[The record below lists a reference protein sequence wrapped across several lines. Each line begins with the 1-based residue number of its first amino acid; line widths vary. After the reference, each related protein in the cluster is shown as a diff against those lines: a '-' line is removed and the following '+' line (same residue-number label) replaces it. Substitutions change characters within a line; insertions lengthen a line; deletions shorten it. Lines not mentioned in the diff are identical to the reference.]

1 MTITEMLGQ
10 SAILTVLGIAVVFGF
25 LIVLVCALHLLH
37 AVVHAL
43 KLDKEEPPKKT
54 SASAPSASVASSG
67 DGAVIAAIA
76 AIAHEKNL

>member
-1 MTITEMLGQ
+1 MTISEMLGQ
-10 SAILTVLGIAVVFGF
+10 SAILTGLGIGVVFGF
-25 LIVLVCALHLLH
+25 LIIMVGALHLLH

-43 KLDKEEPPKKT
+43 KLDKEDPPKKP
-54 SASAPSASVASSG
+54 ASAPAAASVASSG

>member
-1 MTITEMLGQ
+1 MTISEMLGQ
-10 SAILTVLGIAVVFGF
+10 SAILTGLGIGVVFGF
-25 LIVLVCALHLLH
+25 LIIMVGALHLLH

-43 KLDKEEPPKKT
+43 KLDKEEPPKKAAGAPA
-54 SASAPSASVASSG
+54 ASTNSSG